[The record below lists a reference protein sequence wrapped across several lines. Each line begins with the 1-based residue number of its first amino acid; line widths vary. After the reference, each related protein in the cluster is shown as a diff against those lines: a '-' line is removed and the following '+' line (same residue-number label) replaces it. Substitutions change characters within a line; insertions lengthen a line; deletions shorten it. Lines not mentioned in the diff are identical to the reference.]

1 MVIFWIVIFILGNRW
16 AVEGFQIISLSFYKW
31 LTIISDLVV
40 LLNSMRLGWRMMLWL
55 LKASWKV
62 FDVNSGLSFATQF
75 ASNLKIIKEVS
86 ITWSIKKKE
95 QDNKDLVDI
104 EALLVTS
111 AHSLGFGFLTV
122 EDKVSLADLESKKRK
137 ILSEREQEARQK
149 CRGLWLLC
157 GDDDTLFF
165 HNFANNRKFVNTIL
179 CKFES

>member
-40 LLNSMRLGWRMMLWL
+40 LLNSMRLCWRMMLWL

-86 ITWSIKKKE
+86 ITWSTKKK
-95 QDNKDLVDI
+95 
-104 EALLVTS
+104 
-111 AHSLGFGFLTV
+111 
-122 EDKVSLADLESKKRK
+122 
-137 ILSEREQEARQK
+137 
-149 CRGLWLLC
+149 
-157 GDDDTLFF
+157 
-165 HNFANNRKFVNTIL
+165 
-179 CKFES
+179 